1 MEIHKIV
8 LTGGPCAGKT
18 TARSWIQ
25 NSFERLGYRVLFIPE
40 AYTELDCGGISSGA
54 FRCNLDFQLPQFWL
68 QLENEKVYERSA
80 RLMDTDKVLIVCDRG
95 TIDNKPYMT
104 EDEFDQILRQ
114 LGMTEEEMRNS
125 YDAVFH
131 MVTAANGAAEFYTLS
146 NNQARTESPQEA
158 IVLDDRLIEAWKG
171 HPYLRIIDNSGSS
184 FEEKLQQLLCEIRIF
199 LGEPLSHSFRRRC
212 LISMPDVAALEK
224 LPNCR
229 RVDISQTFLK
239 CPAGKEL
246 RISRRRLDGICTLYN
261 SSEKT
266 LSSSGHF
273 IETEQRLTRDEYL
286 EMLSHADPAL
296 RTIQKS
302 RYYLSE
308 NSVYFEID
316 VYPFWQDKAIL
327 EIDLESPDERVD
339 IPDFLHII
347 ADVTH
352 DEAYDYRALA
362 GAEI

>member
-40 AYTELDCGGISSGA
+40 AYTELDVGGIFAGA

-68 QLENEKVYERSA
+68 QLENEKVYERAA

-95 TIDNKPYMT
+95 TIDNKPYMSA
-104 EDEFDQILRQ
+104 EEFEQILSE
-114 LGMTEEEMRNS
+114 LGMTEDQMRNS

-131 MVTAANGAAEFYTLS
+131 MVTAANGAEEFYTLS
-146 NNQARTESPQEA
+146 NNQARKESPQEA
-158 IVLDDRLIEAWKG
+158 VVLDDQLISAWAE

-199 LGEPLSHSFRRRC
+199 LGEPVTHPFRRRY
-212 LISMPDVAALEK
+212 LIHMPDIAALEK

-229 RVDISQTFLK
+229 RVDIDQTFLK
-239 CPAGKEL
+239 CEPGREL
-246 RISRRRLDGICTLYN
+246 RISRRRLDGITVYY
-261 SSEKT
+261 STEKAPT
-266 LSSSGHF
+266 GAGRI
-273 IETEQRLTRDEYL
+273 IETEKRLTGDEYKSL
-286 EMLSHADPAL
+286 MTLADESLQPL
-296 RTIQKS
+296 HKS

-308 NSVYFEID
+308 NKAYFEID
-316 VYPFWQDKAIL
+316 VYPHWQDKALL
-327 EIDLESPDERVD
+327 EIDLEREDEQLN
-339 IPDFLHII
+339 IPDFISLI
-347 ADVTH
+347 ADVTN
-352 DEAYDYRALA
+352 DAAYDYRTLA
-362 GAEI
+362 GGKA

>member
-1 MEIHKIV
+1 MEIRKIV

-40 AYTELDCGGISSGA
+40 AYTELDCGGIFSGA

-68 QLENEKVYERSA
+68 QLENEKVYERAA

-104 EDEFDQILRQ
+104 EEEFSQILSE
-114 LGMTEEEMRNS
+114 LGMTEQQMLLS

-131 MVTAANGAAEFYTLS
+131 MVTAANGAEEFYTLS
-146 NNQARTESPQEA
+146 NNQARKETPQEA
-158 IVLDDRLIEAWKG
+158 VVLDNQLISAWAA
-171 HPYLRIIDNSGSS
+171 HPYLRIIDNSGSD

-199 LGEPLSHSFRRRC
+199 LGEPLTHPHRRRY
-212 LISMPDVAALEK
+212 LIRMPDVEALEK

-229 RVDISQTFLK
+229 RVDIDQTYLQSL
-239 CPAGKEL
+239 AGREQ
-246 RISRRRLDGICTLYN
+246 RISRRCIDDKTLYY
-261 SSEKT
+261 STEKGPAANGGT
-266 LSSSGHF
+266 
-273 IETEQRLTRDEYL
+273 IETERRLTRDEYKDL
-286 EMLSHADPAL
+286 LTTADRSL
-296 RTIQKS
+296 RPIHKR

-316 VYPFWQDKAIL
+316 VYPRWQDKAIL
-327 EIDLESPDERVD
+327 EIDLERADEQVE
-339 IPDFLHII
+339 IPEFLQII
-347 ADVTH
+347 ADVT
-352 DEAYDYRALA
+352 DDRSYDYRALA
-362 GAEI
+362 EVNR

>member
-104 EDEFDQILRQ
+104 EEEFSQILNE
-114 LGMTEEEMRNS
+114 LGMTEQQMLES

-146 NNQARTESPQEA
+146 NNQARTETPQEA
-158 IVLDDRLIEAWKG
+158 IVLDDRLIEAWRG

-184 FEEKLQQLLCEIRIF
+184 FEEKLQQLLCEIRIY
-199 LGEPLSHSFRRRC
+199 LGEPVTHNFRRRC
-212 LISMPDVAALEK
+212 LISMPDIELLER

-229 RVDISQTFLK
+229 RVDISQTFLS
-239 CPAGKEL
+239 CPPGREI
-246 RISRRRLDGICTLYN
+246 RVSRRRLDGICTLYN
-261 SSEKT
+261 SNEKT
-266 LSSSGHF
+266 ISPGGSL
-273 IETEQRLTRDEYL
+273 IETEKRLTRDEYL
-286 EMLSHADPAL
+286 ALLASADPKL
-296 RTIQKS
+296 KPIRKS

-308 NSVYFEID
+308 NNVYFEID

-327 EIDLESPDERVD
+327 EIDLKSPDEQVE
-339 IPDFLHII
+339 IPEFLHILS
-347 ADVTH
+347 DVTH
-352 DEAYDYRALA
+352 DRSYDYRTLA
-362 GAEI
+362 GANL

>member
-25 NSFERLGYRVLFIPE
+25 NSFQRLGYRVLFIPE

-68 QLENEKVYERSA
+68 QLENEKVYERA
-80 RLMDTDKVLIVCDRG
+80 AKLMDTDKVLIVCDRG

-104 EDEFDQILRQ
+104 EDEFKEILRQ
-114 LGMTEEEMRNS
+114 LDMTEEEMLGS

-158 IVLDDRLIEAWKG
+158 IVLDDRLIEAWKA

-199 LGEPLSHSFRRRC
+199 LGEPMSHSYRRRC
-212 LISMPDVAALEK
+212 LISMPDVDALEK
-224 LPNCR
+224 MPNCR

-239 CPAGKEL
+239 CPPGREL
-246 RISRRRLDGICTLYN
+246 RISRRRIDGVCTLYN
-261 SSEKT
+261 SNEKA
-266 LSSSGHF
+266 LSSTGRPV
-273 IETEQRLTRDEYL
+273 ETEARLTRDEYL
-286 EMLSHADPAL
+286 DMLALADPTL
-296 RTIQKS
+296 RPICKS

-308 NSVYFEID
+308 NNVYFEID

-327 EIDLESPDERVD
+327 EIDLESPEEQVD
-339 IPDFLHII
+339 IPSFLHVI

-352 DEAYDYRALA
+352 DKAYDYRTLA
-362 GAEI
+362 GAEM

>member
-80 RLMDTDKVLIVCDRG
+80 RLMNTDKVLIVCDRG

-104 EDEFDQILRQ
+104 EAEFSQILRQ
-114 LGMTEEEMRNS
+114 LGMTEAEMRNS

-131 MVTAANGAAEFYTLS
+131 MVTAANGAEEFYTLD

-158 IVLDDRLIEAWKG
+158 IFLDDRLIEAWKG
-171 HPYLRIIDNSGSS
+171 HPYLRIIDNSGSN

-199 LGEPLSHSFRRRC
+199 LGEPLSHNYRRRC
-212 LISMPDVAALEK
+212 LISMPDISALEK

-239 CPAGKEL
+239 CPPGKEK
-246 RISRRRLDGICTLYN
+246 RISRRRIDGICTLYN
-261 SSEKT
+261 SNEKT
-266 LSSSGHF
+266 LSSTGSL
-273 IETEQRLTRDEYL
+273 IETEERLTKDEYL
-286 EMLSHADPAL
+286 DMLSHADPRL
-296 RTIQKS
+296 KPIQKS

-308 NSVYFEID
+308 NNVYFEID
-316 VYPFWQDKAIL
+316 VYPFWKDKAIL
-327 EIDLESPDERVD
+327 EIDLESPDEQVE

-347 ADVTH
+347 ADVSH
-352 DEAYDYRALA
+352 DRAYDYRALA